1 MTNAGLEK
9 KSETKYVT
17 FSIPKS
23 SVTKLNIFFYQIEEN
38 SRALEYLGGSRC
50 ASVMSQESGAATPT
64 HRAEDRWKQG
74 AKKTLLQWVANA
86 LPK

>member
-1 MTNAGLEK
+1 MTP
-9 KSETKYVT
+9 THH
-17 FSIPKS
+17 
-23 SVTKLNIFFYQIEEN
+23 QIEEN

-50 ASVMSQESGAATPT
+50 ASAMSYESGAATPT
-64 HRAEDRWKQG
+64 QRAEDKWKQG

>member
-1 MTNAGLEK
+1 M
-9 KSETKYVT
+9 
-17 FSIPKS
+17 
-23 SVTKLNIFFYQIEEN
+23 
-38 SRALEYLGGSRC
+38 EYLGGSRC

>member
-1 MTNAGLEK
+1 MTDEP
-9 KSETKYVT
+9 
-17 FSIPKS
+17 FS
-23 SVTKLNIFFYQIEEN
+23 QIEEN

-86 LPK
+86 LPKWVAYRLSW